1 LPELTDSGKRLE
13 KRARERYRDTDTDR
27 VQASKEASE
36 ILQQVQEK
44 ETREK
49 LDRERNNKRRREQSS
64 SPRCG
69 VQS

>member
-1 LPELTDSGKRLE
+1 LADSGKRLE

-44 ETREK
+44 ETRKK
-49 LDRERNNKRRREQSS
+49 LDREWNKRRREQGS